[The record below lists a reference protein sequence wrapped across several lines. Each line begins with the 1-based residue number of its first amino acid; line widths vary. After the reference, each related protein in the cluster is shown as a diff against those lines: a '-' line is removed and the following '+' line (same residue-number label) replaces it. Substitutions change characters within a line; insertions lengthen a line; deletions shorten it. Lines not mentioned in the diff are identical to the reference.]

1 MAEWVSARGKPD
13 PFFKGSLTYTHC
25 TMHRLATTDRVL
37 LLVIMH
43 QNREDRLLLAGP
55 LHTVFISRELA
66 RNRSLK
72 NMNLNCLLRPE
83 TFRHSIVTS
92 HNELKQW
99 GQVAACRASAHCFHF
114 QRIGQKS
121 LKIVQ
126 GITTQ
131 PVENY
136 RPWFIKMIIELQQ
149 LTFTPHWPC
158 RSGLLYFI
166 SWLLHSLE
174 DFKV

>member
-1 MAEWVSARGKPD
+1 
-13 PFFKGSLTYTHC
+13 
-25 TMHRLATTDRVL
+25 MHRLATTDRVL

-83 TFRHSIVTS
+83 TFRQSIVTCCNAS
-92 HNELKQW
+92 NQG
-99 GQVAACRASAHCFHF
+99 GQVAACWASAHCFHF
-114 QRIGQKS
+114 QRIGQK
-121 LKIVQ
+121 Q
-126 GITTQ
+126 MF
-131 PVENY
+131 ENCPRY
-136 RPWFIKMIIELQQ
+136 HNSAGGELPWFIKMIIDLQQ

-166 SWLLHSLE
+166 SWLLHTLE